1 MAEKTP
7 KKTGRPRKELDPQLV
22 EDLATLQCTDEEI
35 ASALHVS
42 VDTITRRKK
51 DDPAFAEAYQRG
63 KDQGKRSLRRL
74 QWQSA
79 QKGSYVM
86 QIWLGKQYLNQ
97 KDRQHTEIE
106 GVDVAGLIGRLGQLM
121 GEFIREFVPRDRW
134 DGAREKIKELKLDDL
149 GTGRPSQVH

>member
-1 MAEKTP
+1 MTDNTR
-7 KKTGRPRKELDPQLV
+7 KKTGRPRKQLDLQLV
-22 EDLATLQCTDEEI
+22 EDLATLQCTDEELS
-35 ASALHVS
+35 SALHVS

-51 DDPAFAEAYQRG
+51 DDAAFAEAYQRG

-86 QIWLGKQYLNQ
+86 QIWLGKQYLSQ

-106 GVDVAGLIGRLGQLM
+106 GVDLAALIGKLGQVM
-121 GEFIREFVPRDRW
+121 GQFIREFVPRDRW
-134 DGAREKIKELKLDDL
+134 DDAREKIQELRLDDL
-149 GTGRPSQVH
+149 DTRRPARLH